1 MKTASNVFCV
11 IGMIA
16 NLIIDI
22 MYMVAYGLVG
32 LFIPLLV
39 LSFIFGIAG
48 LAAQEKS
55 VGLGIALIFFVNPLS
70 GIFHL
75 CWDGK

>member
-16 NLIIDI
+16 NLITNI
-22 MYMVAYGLVG
+22 MYMATYGLAG
-32 LFIPLLV
+32 LFIPLIV

-48 LAAQEKS
+48 LAAREKS

-75 CWDGK
+75 CWNGD